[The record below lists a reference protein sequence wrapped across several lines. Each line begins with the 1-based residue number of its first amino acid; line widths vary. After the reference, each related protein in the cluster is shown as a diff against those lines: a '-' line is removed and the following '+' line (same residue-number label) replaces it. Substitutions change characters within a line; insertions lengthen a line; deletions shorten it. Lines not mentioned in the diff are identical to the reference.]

1 MDAATGSWKGS
12 QWVTARSGMKQAS
25 SGSVAQTPVT
35 TQGPQAEYASAV
47 SREAR
52 ALFQEVADIPN
63 LGYEDTFKV
72 DGSFVSLEH
81 PNFVF
86 GDGK

>member
-1 MDAATGSWKGS
+1 
-12 QWVTARSGMKQAS
+12 MKQAS

-52 ALFQEVADIPN
+52 ALFQDIPN